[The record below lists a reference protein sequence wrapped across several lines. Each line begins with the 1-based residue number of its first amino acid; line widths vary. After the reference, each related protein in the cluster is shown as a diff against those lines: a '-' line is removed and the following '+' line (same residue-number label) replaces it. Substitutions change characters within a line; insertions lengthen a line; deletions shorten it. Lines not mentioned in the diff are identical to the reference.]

1 MPQKRF
7 WPLHC
12 PAMDR
17 SAVMFDLD
25 GTLADTLGDIAAAAN
40 HALSEMGFSTYEVPS
55 YRYLAGQGVHRL
67 FADAIGEEDERTITA
82 LVARFKAYYALHRY
96 DTTGP
101 YDGIP
106 ELLDALAQRGM
117 TLAVLS
123 NKPHEAACDMIEQL
137 FKRWNFAA
145 VCGQQEGQP
154 LKPDPMVACRIADS
168 LGVPAAGWYYVGD
181 TRVDMETGCAA
192 GFFTVGVTWGFRDAE
207 ELRASGADAIVNTP
221 GELLQLITAGG

>member
-1 MPQKRF
+1 
-7 WPLHC
+7 
-12 PAMDR
+12 MDR

-40 HALSEMGFSTYEVPS
+40 HALSEMGFATYEVPS
-55 YRYLAGQGVHRL
+55 YRYLAGQGVRRL

-106 ELLDALAQRGM
+106 ELLDALTQRGT

-123 NKPHEAACDMIEQL
+123 NKPHEATCDMIERL
-137 FKRWNFAA
+137 FKRWPFAA
-145 VCGQQEGQP
+145 VFGHQEGQV
-154 LKPDPMVACRIADS
+154 LKPDPTVACRITED
-168 LGVPAAGWYYVGD
+168 LGIPPAAWIYVGD
-181 TRVDMETGCAA
+181 TRVDMETGRSA
-192 GFFTVGVTWGFRDAE
+192 GFYTVGVTWGFRDAA
-207 ELRASGADAIVNTP
+207 ELRTSGADVVVESPA
-221 GELLQLITAGG
+221 ELLQLITAGR